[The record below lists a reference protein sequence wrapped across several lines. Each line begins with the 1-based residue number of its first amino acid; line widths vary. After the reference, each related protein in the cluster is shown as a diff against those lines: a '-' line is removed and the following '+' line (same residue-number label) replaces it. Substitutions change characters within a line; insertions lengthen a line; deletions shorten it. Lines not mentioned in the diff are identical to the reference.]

1 MPGTIAG
8 AVLIAPFFPFSAF
21 AGVPS
26 AILPVERLPILGTG
40 KVDYVGA
47 TAMAKERFGAA
58 DVAAA

>member
-47 TAMAKERFGAA
+47 AELVRARLSPVAEAA
-58 DVAAA
+58 